1 MLCHFCGNNLPNP
14 VKFCSECGSRVIRYD
29 VVEDDFD
36 IRHLLSPYHNDV
48 VKDDFDS
55 RHAFSPIH
63 NNLDDF
69 DVDDTGSSNTL
80 PPDISSSIEELLIG
94 SDEFHELDVDM
105 QKQLRILL
113 VGHTGHGK
121 SCTGNTLLG
130 EEVFTHGLMN
140 MSVTKTSK
148 RKVGHRFGHTIEIV
162 DTPGFFDTCHEEY
175 FVI

>member
-94 SDEFHELDVDM
+94 SDEFHELDSAQSHLACIILRT
-105 QKQLRILL
+105 QKRRTDGGTEGRTDGQRQNNI
-113 VGHTGHGK
+113 HPPMTGIII
-121 SCTGNTLLG
+121 
-130 EEVFTHGLMN
+130 M
-140 MSVTKTSK
+140 
-148 RKVGHRFGHTIEIV
+148 
-162 DTPGFFDTCHEEY
+162 
-175 FVI
+175 